1 MIMRSK
7 IILAL
12 VLFSIGVSAQS
23 VEPEDGYY
31 KVKYSWDYNE
41 VRWSFSVGIPEDV
54 YDFYRGRTHYN
65 DDFMHFVLSE
75 YDRDYIREIVASFRE
90 GGEKWG
96 LSDIDNVFNVVTF
109 VQSLRYVTDESS
121 RGEED
126 YVRYPIET
134 LVDGIGDC
142 EDVTILAATLLHEM
156 GYSVLLVAFH
166 DHLALAIK
174 YDKDFKGTYY
184 EYDGGKYY
192 YLEMTNLGWDLGQM
206 PKKYRSEKCKLIPLV
221 KRPVPQFG
229 RCGYRYD
236 SYYAY
241 AKSVDLEI
249 SCEIEN
255 QGPGPTEG
263 LSVQV
268 VVKPNADSR
277 EAYANQTFNLEDL
290 PEAGKATFKLKLPVP
305 RPAKGVVVLRLKGQN
320 FDSDSFVL
328 DGLELK

>member
-1 MIMRSK
+1 MQYRLLV
-7 IILAL
+7 IL
-12 VLFSIGVSAQS
+12 SILCSLVSAQS

-31 KVKYSWDYNE
+31 KVYHSWEYNE
-41 VRWSFSVGIPEDV
+41 VQWSFSVDVPADV
-54 YDFYRGRTHYN
+54 YDFYQGRTHYN
-65 DDFMHFVLSE
+65 DDFMHFILSDF
-75 YDRDYIREIVASFRE
+75 DREYIREIVDLFWE
-90 GGEKWG
+90 GGERWG
-96 LSDIDNVFNVVTF
+96 LSELDNVFNIVTF

-134 LVDGIGDC
+134 LVDGVGDC

-174 YDKDFKGTYY
+174 YDEHLKGAYY
-184 EYDGGKYY
+184 EYKGGKYY
-192 YLEMTNLGWDLGQM
+192 YLEMTNLGWDLGQI

-221 KRPVPQFG
+221 RRPVPQFG

-241 AKSVDLEI
+241 AKSVELEI
-249 SCEIEN
+249 SCEVEN

-263 LSVQV
+263 LSIQV
-268 VVKPNADSR
+268 VVKPTADSR
-277 EAYANQTFNLEDL
+277 EAYANQTFSLEDL
-290 PEAGKATFKLKLPVP
+290 PETGKASFKLKMSVP

-328 DGLELK
+328 EGLELK